1 MIVETPK
8 LVIVETPKLGVST
21 QEYPNL
27 QQIADK
33 NEFTGNLSG
42 VKPDGFLSTDGQ
54 IKIVLLGD
62 DTTTGDSCAAIKISM
77 IFFPAAATEV
87 PGPKIATTPAS

>member
-21 QEYPNL
+21 EEYPNL

-33 NEFTGNLSG
+33 NEFIGNLSG
-42 VKPDGFLSTDGQ
+42 ARSDVFRLADIQNQ
-54 IKIVLLGD
+54 IDLKGD
-62 DTTTGDSCAAIKISM
+62 EANSGYSCAAIRISM
-77 IFFPAAATEV
+77 IFLPAAATEV